1 MAASAYHITR
11 FSLYKQLFYKE
22 RQAEIG
28 KKLSNT
34 LWLNFWCTCPKNKF
48 FCVNEI
54 IWLIVMKM
62 KMIMKKQVM

>member
-28 KKLSNT
+28 KKLSKT
-34 LWLNFWCTCPKNKF
+34 
-48 FCVNEI
+48 
-54 IWLIVMKM
+54 
-62 KMIMKKQVM
+62 